1 MFGGKNNMFLEVTDM
16 TNSPKLINADKIIL
30 IMPNLRKGCTLVIKD
45 YGSLDVMENYSTL
58 TKLIND
64 KSCIR

>member
-1 MFGGKNNMFLEVTDM
+1 MFIEITDM
-16 TNSPKLINADKIIL
+16 TNSLKLINADKIIL
-30 IMPNLRKGCTLVIKD
+30 IMPNFRKGCTLVIKD

-64 KSCIR
+64 KSRIE